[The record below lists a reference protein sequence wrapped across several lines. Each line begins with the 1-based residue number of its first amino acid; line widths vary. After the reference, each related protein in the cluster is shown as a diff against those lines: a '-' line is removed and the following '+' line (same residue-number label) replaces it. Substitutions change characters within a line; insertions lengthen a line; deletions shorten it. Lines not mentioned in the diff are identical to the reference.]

1 MMNKGF
7 KAAFALLGLVAAS
20 TAIAQSGSDD
30 GERKPFFEER
40 PYYLSPAVSY
50 ILADGDRGTDDGFG
64 ATLSFGKKV
73 TSGLTL
79 ELIGAFAQLGTDG
92 DTGLTDNGD
101 YQLYGVGLGAMVFPV
116 RKLPNLYSR
125 VNLMFGEADGAP
137 GLVADYDTTI
147 FDVGVGYLFPVA
159 RKLAI
164 RAEALY
170 RIDSHNE
177 DEAGVQP
184 NDNSDFYDGVFSL
197 GAVYRFGESES
208 DRMAVDTDGD
218 GVSDPVDQCAN
229 TAKGVPV
236 DETGCPL
243 DSDGDGVPDH
253 QDQCPDTKDGL
264 EVDAQ
269 GCAIDS
275 DSDGIR
281 DSEDECPNSPAG
293 AKVLDNGCALFGDC
307 RKPRGGEEVDEN
319 GCALNPGFVLKGVK
333 FEFDSEQLTEAA
345 KRILD
350 DVAEVLAA
358 YPDVDVDVE
367 GHTDQLG
374 SDAYNL
380 SLSERRARVVKAY
393 LIGKDVE
400 AARMTPVGF
409 GRAQPLA
416 DNSTEEGREE
426 NRRVELRP
434 TRR

>member
-1 MMNKGF
+1 MNNGF
-7 KAAFALLGLVAAS
+7 KAAFALLGLVALS
-20 TAIAQSGSDD
+20 TATAQSDTGD
-30 GERKPFFEER
+30 GQRKPFLEER
-40 PYYLSPAVSY
+40 PYYISPAVSY
-50 ILADGDRGTDDGFG
+50 IIADGDRGTDDGFG

-79 ELIGAFAQLGTDG
+79 ELVGAFAQLGTDNG
-92 DTGLTDNGD
+92 TGLADNGD
-101 YQLYGVGLGAMVFPV
+101 FQLYGLGVGAMVFPV
-116 RKLPNLYSR
+116 SNLPNLYSR
-125 VNLMFGEADGAP
+125 VNLMIGEANSAP

-170 RIDSHNE
+170 RVDSHNE
-177 DEAGVQP
+177 DQAGIQP

-197 GAVYRFGESES
+197 GAIYRFGETES

-218 GVSDPVDQCAN
+218 GVPGPVDQCPN
-229 TAKGVPV
+229 TESGVPV
-236 DETGCPL
+236 DETGCPV
-243 DSDGDGVPDH
+243 DSDGDGVPDNE
-253 QDQCPDTKDGL
+253 DECPETRDGL

-269 GCAIDS
+269 GCPIDS
-275 DSDGIR
+275 DGDGIR
-281 DSEDECPNSPAG
+281 DTEDACPNSPVG

-307 RKPRGGEEVDEN
+307 RTPRDGEEVDDN
-319 GCALNPGFVLKGVK
+319 GCALNPGFVLRGVK
-333 FEFDSEQLTEAA
+333 FEFDSERLTEKA

-350 DVAEVLAA
+350 EVSEVLAA

-393 LIGKDVE
+393 LIDKDIE
-400 AARMTPVGF
+400 ADRMTPVGY
-409 GRAQPLA
+409 GRSQPVA